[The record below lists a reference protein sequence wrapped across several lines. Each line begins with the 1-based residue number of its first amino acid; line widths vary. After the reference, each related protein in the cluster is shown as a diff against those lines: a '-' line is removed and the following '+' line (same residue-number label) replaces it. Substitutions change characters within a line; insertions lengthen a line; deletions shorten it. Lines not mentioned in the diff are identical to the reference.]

1 MTDNKLAVK
10 TGLDLVN
17 CSEDALYREVNA
29 QLDTAESAVKRA
41 AIEWQIVATE
51 CMHKIDTYYKY
62 QSGKYGQDYSNP
74 AELKAWVKRRKY
86 SKVLVHK
93 LRAQYTTAL
102 LLQTSIRQALTKH
115 GVSRCQLIGSA
126 HPDIQ
131 PALLACIDWI
141 YEDLVALRSKEE
153 RSPKFLK
160 AEVERKQEAYA
171 KAEDA
176 LTKYQGQRTAD
187 NKEYVNLK
195 QAKAAAKKSKKE
207 AEEALKVSMVPNRN
221 STYPD
226 EVQPLLDEL
235 DRLREQAQKGE
246 EYRELYEKLYEQD
259 LIYRIK
265 DKKALYYEMQER
277 MFSAYRAAF
286 VFKDLDNSI
295 DDTSQ
300 MISYDRLANVGLD
313 TVRAWIN
320 ALPQNQF
327 DAIYR
332 EMQERAQLGPLVLTE
347 IHDLN
352 YVTID
357 HESQGD

>member
-17 CSEDALYREVNA
+17 CSEDALYREVDA

-86 SKVLVHK
+86 SSQLCSK
-93 LRAQYTTAL
+93 LRSIYKTAEL
-102 LLQTSIRQALTKH
+102 LGLTIKETLLKH
-115 GVSRCQLIGSA
+115 GSRRCEVIGSA
-126 HPDIQ
+126 HPDHQQQLSNSISL
-131 PALLACIDWI
+131 PL
-141 YEDLVALRSKEE
+141 EGLVVLRSELE
-153 RSPKFLK
+153 SSPKFLRDQVTRRQQTYDALC
-160 AEVERKQEAYA
+160 AEQLNFEGARTSDNPKYNALRKA
-171 KAEDA
+171 KAVA
-176 LTKYQGQRTAD
+176 K
-187 NKEYVNLK
+187 KEL
-195 QAKAAAKKSKKE
+195 AAATE
-207 AEEALKVSMVPNRN
+207 RANVTLARTEGAGN
-221 STYPD
+221 TD

-235 DRLREQAQKGE
+235 DRLREQVQKGE

-286 VFKDLDNSI
+286 VFKDLDSSI

-332 EMQERAQLGPLVLTE
+332 EMQERAQLGPLVLTD
-347 IHDLN
+347 IHNLN

>member
-1 MTDNKLAVK
+1 MTDNKLAVS

-17 CSEDALYREVNA
+17 CSEDALYREVDA
-29 QLDTAESAVKRA
+29 QIDAAELAVKRA
-41 AIEWQIVATE
+41 TTEWQIVATE
-51 CMHKIDTYYKY
+51 CMYKIDTHYKY

-86 SKVLVHK
+86 SSQLVSA
-93 LRAQYTTAL
+93 LRAKYRTAVLLSTT
-102 LLQTSIRQALTKH
+102 IRDALTTH
-115 GVSRCQLIGSA
+115 GIRRCEVVGSA
-126 HPDIQ
+126 HQ
-131 PALLACIDWI
+131 
-141 YEDLVALRSKEE
+141 DLQQDLIASIEMPLESLVVLRNQLEK
-153 RSPKFLK
+153 SPEFLN
-160 AEVERKQEAYA
+160 AELKRKRTVFE

-176 LTKYQGQRTAD
+176 LTNYQGQRTAD

-207 AEEALKVSMVPNRN
+207 AEEALKVSSSRTAG

-235 DRLREQAQKGE
+235 DRLREQVQKGE

-286 VFKDLDNSI
+286 VFKDLDSSI

-327 DAIYR
+327 DEIYR
-332 EMQERAQLGPLVLTE
+332 EMQERAQLGPLVLTD

-357 HESQGD
+357 HESQRD